1 MHAYARLLRRPQ
13 VAALLA
19 ATTVIRLPFA
29 INGLATVLFVRQVTG
44 SFAIAGLVTG
54 ALALGAAV
62 GAPLA
67 ARLVDRRGT
76 GMLMP
81 LALTH
86 ATALLAL
93 WGLGE
98 AGAPAAAL
106 AAAALCAGSAYPPAG
121 AVLRSHWPRL
131 VGDPDLVRTAFAL
144 DSVMIEVSFVSGPL
158 ITAVLVAVTGPQAAL
173 GLSAALVVLG
183 TAVFMARLPAA
194 LGAGGRRGVAAGLL
208 GPLGDPAIR
217 MIALTTL
224 PVGFCIGA
232 IEVALPAFS
241 ADNGTPALAGILLAV
256 WSGASG
262 IGGLAFGA
270 RELRSGLVETYLTIA
285 LIFPLACLPLVA
297 AWSPVSMALLA
308 VLAGL
313 PIAPM
318 IASRNQL
325 VGGGGAEGLG
335 RRVVHLAAHRPDRGL
350 GRRIR
355 GGRFADRGAE
365 LARGGARGLD
375 PCRPR
380 RRPRA
385 GAPRRLP
392 RPYRLRRARSGGP
405 RIAVR
410 PPRSTMGRWRSR
422 FVCSRS
428 SASARGA
435 SAWRSSSRR
444 ERRSPTCSRPR
455 PSSRA
460 SARYSP
466 RCRSGPR
473 STASTSTTTPRSAP
487 ATSWRSS
494 PR

>member
-54 ALALGAAV
+54 ALALGAAL

-93 WGLGE
+93 WVLGE

-158 ITAVLVAVTGPQAAL
+158 ITAVLVALTGPQAAL

-183 TAVFMARLPAA
+183 TAVFMARLPAD

-208 GPLGDPAIR
+208 GPLGSPAIR

-241 ADNGTPALAGILLAV
+241 AGNGTPALAGILLAV

-262 IGGLAFGA
+262 VGGLLFGA

-297 AWSPVSMALLA
+297 AWSPASMAALA

-313 PIAPM
+313 PIAPLL
-318 IASRNQL
+318 ASRNQL
-325 VGGGGAEGLG
+325 VGAVAPKGSGAESFTWLLTALVAGSAAGAAVAGALIESQSWHAAVLAG
-335 RRVVHLAAHRPDRGL
+335 SILAAL
-350 GRRIR
+350 GAALALAR
-355 GGRFADRGAE
+355 RGAFH
-365 LARGGARGLD
+365 AR
-375 PCRPR
+375 
-380 RRPRA
+380 
-385 GAPRRLP
+385 
-392 RPYRLRRARSGGP
+392 
-405 RIAVR
+405 
-410 PPRSTMGRWRSR
+410 
-422 FVCSRS
+422 
-428 SASARGA
+428 
-435 SAWRSSSRR
+435 
-444 ERRSPTCSRPR
+444 
-455 PSSRA
+455 
-460 SARYSP
+460 
-466 RCRSGPR
+466 
-473 STASTSTTTPRSAP
+473 TA
-487 ATSWRSS
+487 
-494 PR
+494 